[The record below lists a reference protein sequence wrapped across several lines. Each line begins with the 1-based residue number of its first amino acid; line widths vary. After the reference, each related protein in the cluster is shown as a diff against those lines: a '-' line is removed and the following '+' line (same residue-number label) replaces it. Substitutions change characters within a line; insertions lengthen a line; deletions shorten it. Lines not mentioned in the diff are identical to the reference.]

1 MTALSQAED
10 KERADKLGADKYL
23 VKSQVTLE
31 DVARV
36 AKEVLTG
43 EVQPSAGP
51 SATDSTSTSTT
62 PTTNSDA
69 PTASPAP
76 AVATDT
82 PDASTQQ
89 VAPSATDELDN
100 IQKQLADFENQP
112 SATPPTPV
120 ASTVP
125 PSTPPVP
132 TDDTN
137 ALNTADTG
145 QATTPAPTP
154 SEDPISVKQAPGVAE
169 VPAVAPEIKIES
181 AEDKTEVNDSARKV
195 INPINDLSKPP
206 TDLNDLAAKEE
217 AVGTANVVSP
227 TVINPA
233 DPLGNTVIT
242 PSDPSKTL

>member
-10 KERADKLGADKYL
+10 KARADKLGADKYL

-36 AKEVLTG
+36 TKEVLTG
-43 EVQPSAGP
+43 EVQPSNA
-51 SATDSTSTSTT
+51 SASDT
-62 PTTNSDA
+62 PTT
-69 PTASPAP
+69 SPAP
-76 AVATDT
+76 AVATDA

-89 VAPSATDELDN
+89 VAPSATDELDS
-100 IQKQLADFENQP
+100 IQKQLAEFENQP

-120 ASTVP
+120 ASAVP
-125 PSTPPVP
+125 PATPPVP

-145 QATTPAPTP
+145 QTTTPAPTP
-154 SEDPISVKQAPGVAE
+154 SADPISVKQAPGAAE
-169 VPAVAPEIKIES
+169 TPDIKIES